1 MVFVYGLFIHANVYR
16 SNAKDP
22 CSSNDFCSSCS
33 HAGSDVDKEEGNTNI
48 PGNRKITLLII
59 FTAIGSVI
67 SGAALLPS
75 YDLSQVAA
83 QQVGS
88 DADLSLSML
97 RQHGAPLLGS
107 PSARITIIEFGDFQ
121 CPFCK
126 RFAKDTEPQINQT
139 YIQTG
144 KVNMVFVHFTKF
156 GPDSITAAVAG
167 QCVNDQGKFW
177 NLYEILYKNQG
188 AEDSGWA
195 SKDNQKKFALQIP
208 AVNPQKFNTCLDS
221 GKNVSLVQSVV
232 AFRYEPDG

>member
-1 MVFVYGLFIHANVYR
+1 MEHR
-16 SNAKDP
+16 
-22 CSSNDFCSSCS
+22 CW
-33 HAGSDVDKEEGNTNI
+33 
-48 PGNRKITLLII
+48 
-59 FTAIGSVI
+59 
-67 SGAALLPS
+67 GAHQL
-75 YDLSQVAA
+75 
-83 QQVGS
+83 
-88 DADLSLSML
+88 
-97 RQHGAPLLGS
+97 
-107 PSARITIIEFGDFQ
+107 RITIIEFGDFQ

-156 GPDSITAAVAG
+156 GPDSITAAVAA

-208 AVNPQKFNTCLDS
+208 GLNPQKFNTCLDS